1 MAVRR
6 LLYLLALLLAL
17 IFFGAYQQWLAWIVL
32 LTVLLFPLF
41 SLFVS
46 LPALFAASISAEAP
60 TRTAMEHTETAALT
74 LSCPLP
80 HPPVKG
86 KLRITRPLTGESWVL
101 RSGDALPTLHCGTL
115 RIAPCKTYLY
125 DYAGLFRKKVRRFG
139 DARLTVLPRRLP
151 MPVPPDLTRFLS
163 CRFRPKFGGG
173 FAEHHELR
181 LYRPGDS
188 LNQVHWKL
196 SAKTGKLMLREP
208 MEPERGLFLLTL
220 DIRGSAEELDDKF
233 GRLLWLGSYLLEQ
246 GVSFQIRALAGEG
259 LQTLEVS
266 NENDLQDALLC
277 LLGCTPAAEGSVRD
291 LNFTAAW
298 QHHIGGGADET

>member
-6 LLYLLALLLAL
+6 ILYLIAALLAL
-17 IFFGAYQQWLAWIVL
+17 IFYGAYQQWLAWIVL

-41 SLFVS
+41 SLLVS
-46 LPALFAASISAEAP
+46 LPALFTAAVSAEAP
-60 TRTAMEHTETAALT
+60 TRTTMEQTETAALT
-74 LSCPLP
+74 LSCPMP
-80 HPPVKG
+80 QPPVRG

-101 RSGDALPTLHCGTL
+101 RSGDALPTLHCGLL
-115 RIAPCKTYLY
+115 RIVPHKTYLY
-125 DYAGLFRKKVRRFG
+125 DYAGLYRKKVRRFG
-139 DARLTVLPRRLP
+139 EASLLVLPRSRP
-151 MPVPPDLTRFLS
+151 MPVPPDLTRFLC

-173 FAEHHELR
+173 FAENHELR

-246 GVSFQIRALAGEG
+246 GVPFQIRALAGDG
-259 LQTLEVS
+259 LQTLCVS
-266 NENDLQDALLC
+266 SEAELSDALAC
-277 LLGCTPAAEGSVRD
+277 LLGCTPTAEGSVRE

-298 QHHIGGGADET
+298 QHHIGGGSHEA

>member
-1 MAVRR
+1 MI
-6 LLYLLALLLAL
+6 YLLALLLAL
-17 IFFGAYQQWLAWIVL
+17 IFYGAYQQWLAWIVL

-46 LPALFAASISAEAP
+46 LPALFAAAVSAEAP
-60 TRTAMEHTETAALT
+60 TRTAMEQTETAALT
-74 LSCPLP
+74 LSCPFP
-80 HPPVKG
+80 HPPVRG
-86 KLRITRPLTGESWVL
+86 KLRVTRPLTGESWVL
-101 RSGDALPTLHCGTL
+101 RSGDALPTMHCGLL
-115 RIAPCKTYLY
+115 RIAPHKTRLY

-139 DARLTVLPRRLP
+139 EATLIVLPRSRP

-173 FAEHHELR
+173 FAENHELR

-233 GRLLWLGSYLLEQ
+233 GRLLWLGGYLLEQ

-259 LQTLEVS
+259 LQTFSVS
-266 NENDLQDALLC
+266 SESELDEALFH
-277 LLGCTPAAEGSVRD
+277 LLGCTPAAQGSVRD
-291 LNFTAAW
+291 LNITAAW